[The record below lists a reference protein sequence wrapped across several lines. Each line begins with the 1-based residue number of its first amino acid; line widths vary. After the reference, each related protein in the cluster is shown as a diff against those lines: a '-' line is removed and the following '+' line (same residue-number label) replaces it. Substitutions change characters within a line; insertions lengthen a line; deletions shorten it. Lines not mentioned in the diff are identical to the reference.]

1 MTLSNIGAT
10 TRPCGEEVMVDPCA
24 ATSRLTTTRYIMVQV
39 AALELSIKILNNC
52 TFQIITNKT
61 TSSTVERDKTRL
73 TKVGF
78 A

>member
-1 MTLSNIGAT
+1 MWWVVVG
-10 TRPCGEEVMVDPCA
+10 REVMVGPCVDA
-24 ATSRLTTTRYIMVQV
+24 SPLTTTRYIMVQV

-61 TSSTVERDKTRL
+61 TGSIVERDKTRL

>member
-1 MTLSNIGAT
+1 MWRVVVG
-10 TRPCGEEVMVDPCA
+10 REMMVGPYVD
-24 ATSRLTTTRYIMVQV
+24 TSPLTTIRYIMVQV

>member
-1 MTLSNIGAT
+1 MWQVVVG
-10 TRPCGEEVMVDPCA
+10 GEVMVGPCA
-24 ATSRLTTTRYIMVQV
+24 DTSPLTTTRYIVVQV
-39 AALELSIKILNNC
+39 VAQKLSTKILNNC

-61 TSSTVERDKTRL
+61 TSSIVERDKTRL

>member
-1 MTLSNIGAT
+1 MWRVVVG
-10 TRPCGEEVMVDPCA
+10 GEVMVGPCTD
-24 ATSRLTTTRYIMVQV
+24 TSPLTTIRYIMVQV